1 MMSCRC
7 SRTSFCSLES
17 SARVGG
23 PSAGFTSCPFW
34 AQAGAASCAI
44 KSPLRIPDQIGLD
57 VFAMMR
63 LAMRSF
69 VCLVNQHQRRRE
81 DVVLD
86 LGDAAVFPVVKV
98 LELQNDAVGEVDV
111 DTAGGPPPLGQVG
124 AVGTAAGGRV
134 AQPDEGVAIL
144 DATDDAE

>member
-7 SRTSFCSLES
+7 SRTSFCSLAS

-23 PSAGFTSCPFW
+23 PSDVPFW
-34 AQAGAASCAI
+34 AQAGAASCRI
-44 KSPLRIPDQIGLD
+44 TSPLRIPDQIGLD
-57 VFAMMR
+57 VFSMVR

-86 LGDAAVFPVVKV
+86 LGDTAVLPVVEV
-98 LELQNDAVGEVDV
+98 LELQDDAIGEVDV
-111 DTAGGPPPLGQVG
+111 DAARG
-124 AVGTAAGGRV
+124 A
-134 AQPDEGVAIL
+134 PSL
-144 DATDDAE
+144 